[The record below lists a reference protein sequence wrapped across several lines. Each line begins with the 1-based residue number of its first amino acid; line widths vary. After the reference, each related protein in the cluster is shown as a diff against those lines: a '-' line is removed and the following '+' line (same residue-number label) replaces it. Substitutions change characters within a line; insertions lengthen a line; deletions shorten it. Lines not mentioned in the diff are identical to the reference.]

1 MRINILS
8 IQISNESYYEKYMQ
22 ARKDAGITED
32 IKEAQD
38 NFIKFLVED
47 VDLGF

>member
-1 MRINILS
+1 
-8 IQISNESYYEKYMQ
+8 MQ
-22 ARKDAGITED
+22 ARRDAGITEEMKD
-32 IKEAQD
+32 TQD